1 LHLYVYNVNQKEN
14 LSRDERQAIIAF
26 VIENK
31 VHTARE
37 IVVLLEWLI
46 SQRENMPTMRVA
58 VQRWRE
64 DLQFVRYYSTP
75 KRRVK
80 VDRIYAKI

>member
-1 LHLYVYNVNQKEN
+1 M
-14 LSRDERQAIIAF
+14 
-26 VIENK
+26 
-31 VHTARE
+31 
-37 IVVLLEWLI
+37 LLEWLI
-46 SQRENMPTMRVA
+46 SQRENMLTMRVV

-64 DLQFVRYYSTP
+64 DLQFVRYYGTP